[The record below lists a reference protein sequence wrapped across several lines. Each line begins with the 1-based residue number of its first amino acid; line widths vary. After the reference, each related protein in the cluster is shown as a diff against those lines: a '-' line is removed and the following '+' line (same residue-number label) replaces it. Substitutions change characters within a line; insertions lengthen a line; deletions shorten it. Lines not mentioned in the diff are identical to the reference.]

1 MFWIVLFTHTV
12 WLTLAVGQM
21 YTKEPIELKIT
32 IESQEE
38 LHDLLVF
45 SSLSSNIRVMLSS
58 TCLVLSSPC
67 LDYDSATT
75 LKRLL
80 DNIGDCL

>member
-1 MFWIVLFTHTV
+1 MKV
-12 WLTLAVGQM
+12 
-21 YTKEPIELKIT
+21 TKTSTQPAFQPIELKIT

-38 LHDLLVF
+38 LHDFLVF
-45 SSLSSNIRVMLSS
+45 SSLSSNIRV
-58 TCLVLSSPC
+58 VLSNVC

>member
-1 MFWIVLFTHTV
+1 MKVIKTPTQPVF
-12 WLTLAVGQM
+12 Q
-21 YTKEPIELKIT
+21 PIELKIT

-45 SSLSSNIRVMLSS
+45 SSLSSNIRVVLSS
-58 TCLVLSSPC
+58 TC

>member
-1 MFWIVLFTHTV
+1 MKV
-12 WLTLAVGQM
+12 
-21 YTKEPIELKIT
+21 TKTSTRPVFQPIELKIT

-45 SSLSSNIRVMLSS
+45 SSMSSEIRG
-58 TCLVLSSPC
+58 VLSNVC

>member
-1 MFWIVLFTHTV
+1 MKV
-12 WLTLAVGQM
+12 
-21 YTKEPIELKIT
+21 TKTSTQPAFQPIELKIT

-45 SSLSSNIRVMLSS
+45 SSLSSNIRV
-58 TCLVLSSPC
+58 VLSNTC

-80 DNIGDCL
+80 DDIGDCLQKAFKGTQKPFKSID

>member
-1 MFWIVLFTHTV
+1 MKV
-12 WLTLAVGQM
+12 
-21 YTKEPIELKIT
+21 TKTSTQPAFQPIELKIT

-45 SSLSSNIRVMLSS
+45 SSLSSNIRV
-58 TCLVLSSPC
+58 VLSNTC

>member
-1 MFWIVLFTHTV
+1 MKV
-12 WLTLAVGQM
+12 
-21 YTKEPIELKIT
+21 TKTSTQPAFQPIELKIT

-45 SSLSSNIRVMLSS
+45 SSLSSEIRVVLSS
-58 TCLVLSSPC
+58 TC
-67 LDYDSATT
+67 LDYDSAIT

-80 DNIGDCL
+80 DSIGDCL

>member
-1 MFWIVLFTHTV
+1 MKV
-12 WLTLAVGQM
+12 
-21 YTKEPIELKIT
+21 TKTSTQPVFQPIELKIT

-45 SSLSSNIRVMLSS
+45 SSMSSEIRG
-58 TCLVLSSPC
+58 VLSNVC
-67 LDYDSATT
+67 LTYDSATT

-80 DNIGDCL
+80 DNMGDCL

>member
-1 MFWIVLFTHTV
+1 MKV
-12 WLTLAVGQM
+12 
-21 YTKEPIELKIT
+21 TKTSTQPVFQPIELKIT
-32 IESQEE
+32 IERQEE

-45 SSLSSNIRVMLSS
+45 SSLSSEIRG
-58 TCLVLSSPC
+58 VLSNVC

>member
-1 MFWIVLFTHTV
+1 MKV
-12 WLTLAVGQM
+12 
-21 YTKEPIELKIT
+21 TKTSPKPAFKPIELKIT

-45 SSLSSNIRVMLSS
+45 SSLSSEIRG
-58 TCLVLSSPC
+58 VLSNVC

-75 LKRLL
+75 LKRLF

>member
-1 MFWIVLFTHTV
+1 MKV
-12 WLTLAVGQM
+12 
-21 YTKEPIELKIT
+21 TKTSPKPAFQPIELKIT

-45 SSLSSNIRVMLSS
+45 SSLSSEIRG
-58 TCLVLSSPC
+58 VLSNVY
-67 LDYDSATT
+67 LNYDSATT

-80 DNIGDCL
+80 DNIGHCL

>member
-1 MFWIVLFTHTV
+1 MKV
-12 WLTLAVGQM
+12 
-21 YTKEPIELKIT
+21 TKTSPKPVFQPIELKIT

-45 SSLSSNIRVMLSS
+45 SSLSSEIRG
-58 TCLVLSSPC
+58 VLSNVC

-80 DNIGDCL
+80 DNIGDCLYKGFKGT

>member
-1 MFWIVLFTHTV
+1 MKV
-12 WLTLAVGQM
+12 
-21 YTKEPIELKIT
+21 TKTSTQPVFQPIELKIT
-32 IESQEE
+32 IESPEE

-45 SSLSSNIRVMLSS
+45 SSLSSSIRG
-58 TCLVLSSPC
+58 VLSNVC

>member
-1 MFWIVLFTHTV
+1 MKV
-12 WLTLAVGQM
+12 
-21 YTKEPIELKIT
+21 TKTSAQPVFQPIELKIT

-38 LHDLLVF
+38 LHDFLVF
-45 SSLSSNIRVMLSS
+45 SSLSSNIRV
-58 TCLVLSSPC
+58 VLSNTC

-80 DNIGDCL
+80 DSIGDCL

>member
-1 MFWIVLFTHTV
+1 MKV
-12 WLTLAVGQM
+12 
-21 YTKEPIELKIT
+21 TKTSPRPAFQPIELKIT

-45 SSLSSNIRVMLSS
+45 SSLSSEIRG
-58 TCLVLSSPC
+58 VLSNVC

-80 DNIGDCL
+80 DNIGDCLSKRL

>member
-1 MFWIVLFTHTV
+1 MKV
-12 WLTLAVGQM
+12 
-21 YTKEPIELKIT
+21 TKTTTQPAFQPIELKIT

-45 SSLSSNIRVMLSS
+45 SSLSSKIRG
-58 TCLVLSSPC
+58 VLSNVC

-80 DNIGDCL
+80 ETASRKASKAPRSPLKHWTKG

>member
-1 MFWIVLFTHTV
+1 MKV
-12 WLTLAVGQM
+12 
-21 YTKEPIELKIT
+21 TKTSPKPAFQPIEIKIT

-45 SSLSSNIRVMLSS
+45 SSLSSNIRV
-58 TCLVLSSPC
+58 VLSNTC

-80 DNIGDCL
+80 DDIGECL

>member
-1 MFWIVLFTHTV
+1 MKIQKTTTQPAF
-12 WLTLAVGQM
+12 Q
-21 YTKEPIELKIT
+21 PIELKIT

-45 SSLSSNIRVMLSS
+45 SSLSSKIRE
-58 TCLVLSSPC
+58 VLSNVC

>member
-1 MFWIVLFTHTV
+1 MKV
-12 WLTLAVGQM
+12 
-21 YTKEPIELKIT
+21 TKTSPKPVFQPIELKIT

-45 SSLSSNIRVMLSS
+45 SSLSSEIRG
-58 TCLVLSSPC
+58 VLSNVC

-75 LKRLL
+75 LKRLF

>member
-1 MFWIVLFTHTV
+1 MKV
-12 WLTLAVGQM
+12 
-21 YTKEPIELKIT
+21 TKTSTQPVFQPIELKIT

-45 SSLSSNIRVMLSS
+45 SSLSSNIRV
-58 TCLVLSSPC
+58 VLSNVC

>member
-1 MFWIVLFTHTV
+1 MKV
-12 WLTLAVGQM
+12 
-21 YTKEPIELKIT
+21 TKTSPKPAFQPIELKIT

-45 SSLSSNIRVMLSS
+45 SSLSSEIRG
-58 TCLVLSSPC
+58 VLSNVC

>member
-1 MFWIVLFTHTV
+1 MKV
-12 WLTLAVGQM
+12 
-21 YTKEPIELKIT
+21 TKTSPKPAFQPIELKIT

-45 SSLSSNIRVMLSS
+45 SSLSSEIRG
-58 TCLVLSSPC
+58 VLSNVY
-67 LDYDSATT
+67 LNYDSATT

-80 DNIGDCL
+80 DNIGNCL

>member
-1 MFWIVLFTHTV
+1 MKVQKTSTQPTF
-12 WLTLAVGQM
+12 Q
-21 YTKEPIELKIT
+21 PIELKIT

-45 SSLSSNIRVMLSS
+45 SSLSYEIRG
-58 TCLVLSSPC
+58 VLSNVC

-75 LKRLL
+75 LKQLL
-80 DNIGDCL
+80 DNIGECL

>member
-1 MFWIVLFTHTV
+1 MKV
-12 WLTLAVGQM
+12 
-21 YTKEPIELKIT
+21 TKTSTKPVFQPIELKIT

-38 LHDLLVF
+38 LHDLIVF
-45 SSLSSNIRVMLSS
+45 SSLSSEIRG
-58 TCLVLSSPC
+58 VLSNVC

>member
-1 MFWIVLFTHTV
+1 MKV
-12 WLTLAVGQM
+12 
-21 YTKEPIELKIT
+21 TKTSTKPVFQPIELKIT

-45 SSLSSNIRVMLSS
+45 SSLSSEIRG
-58 TCLVLSSPC
+58 VLSNVC

>member
-1 MFWIVLFTHTV
+1 MRV
-12 WLTLAVGQM
+12 
-21 YTKEPIELKIT
+21 TKTSTQPAFQPIELKIM

-45 SSLSSNIRVMLSS
+45 SSLSSNIRV
-58 TCLVLSSPC
+58 VLSNTC

-80 DNIGDCL
+80 DDIGECL

>member
-1 MFWIVLFTHTV
+1 MKVPKTSTQPVF
-12 WLTLAVGQM
+12 Q
-21 YTKEPIELKIT
+21 PIELKIT

-45 SSLSSNIRVMLSS
+45 SSLSSNIRA
-58 TCLVLSSPC
+58 VLSNVC

-80 DNIGDCL
+80 DNIGDYL